1 MKVQMESFK
10 KAEEQANKHLTSRNA
25 RVVEENK
32 ERMEKHAKIFEK
44 LVESQTQD
52 RLERSQSLRMKY
64 KSMDDWKAQK
74 QHQYEERLKK
84 VKKAEELRLMMG

>member
-10 KAEEQANKHLTSRNA
+10 KAKEQANKLLTSRNA
-25 RVVEENK
+25 RVVENK
-32 ERMEKHAKIFEK
+32 ERMGKHAKIFEK
-44 LVESQTQD
+44 LVESQNQD
-52 RLERSQSLRMKY
+52 RLERSQSVRMKY

-74 QHQYEERLKK
+74 QREYEDRLKK

>member
-10 KAEEQANKHLTSRNA
+10 KAKEQANKLLTSRNA

-44 LVESQTQD
+44 FVESQNQD
-52 RLERSQSLRMKY
+52 RLERSQSLMKY

-74 QHQYEERLKK
+74 QHQYVERLKK
-84 VKKAEELRLMMG
+84 VKKAEELCLMMG